1 MESPGQVRWRHSP
14 SESILHRP
22 AHSPYSNRTA
32 CAKSCTAPPS
42 PASKRRMLP
51 AAHPKLTPP
60 IAPKQPKSRKPP
72 PSFSSK
78 TPANTFSGCF
88 KYCTLTVHSTTS
100 KEPSP
105 QRLSSCS
112 RMHTTLLHPQTCS
125 RTIIAAS
132 PSRGETLPG
141 QNSIRSKPLR
151 AQLQGDPFLGCH
163 FPQPLNAIAIGD
175 ASLTLQPF

>member
-1 MESPGQVRWRHSP
+1 VAPQPIRVDLAQTRPLALLKPNCLCEKLHCSALSRFQTPYAPSCAPEAYALDCTEVAQVTQT
-14 SESILHRP
+14 P
-22 AHSPYSNRTA
+22 AT
-32 CAKSCTAPPS
+32 
-42 PASKRRMLP
+42 L
-51 AAHPKLTPP
+51 
-60 IAPKQPKSRKPP
+60 QQQ
-72 PSFSSK
+72 
-78 TPANTFSGCF
+78 TPANTFSSCF

-125 RTIIAAS
+125 RTTIAAS
-132 PSRGETLPG
+132 PSWGETLPG
-141 QNSIRSKPLR
+141 QNSKRSKPLR